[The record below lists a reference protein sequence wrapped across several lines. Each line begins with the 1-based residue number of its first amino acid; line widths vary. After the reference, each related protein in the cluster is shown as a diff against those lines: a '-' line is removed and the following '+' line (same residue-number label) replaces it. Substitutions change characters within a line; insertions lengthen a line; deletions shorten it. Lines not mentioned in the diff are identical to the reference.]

1 MIVNRLHILTLNN
14 YCVIIS
20 LPVNGSVLKGRN
32 MNNFT
37 LISKK
42 QSNEEGDFET
52 YGIRCNCFESHLV
65 IEDITTEWDQ
75 IDYILNAFNT
85 FMPEEVHIYD
95 ILENYLLDFTD
106 F

>member
-20 LPVNGSVLKGRN
+20 LPVNGSALKGRN

>member
-20 LPVNGSVLKGRN
+20 LPVNGSALKGRN

-75 IDYILNAFNT
+75 IDYILNTFNT

>member
-1 MIVNRLHILTLNN
+1 MIVNRLHVLTLNN

>member
-14 YCVIIS
+14 HCVIIS

-65 IEDITTEWDQ
+65 IEDKTTEWDQ

>member
-14 YCVIIS
+14 HCVIIS

-75 IDYILNAFNT
+75 IDYILNVFNT

>member
-1 MIVNRLHILTLNN
+1 M
-14 YCVIIS
+14 
-20 LPVNGSVLKGRN
+20 VLYSKGRN

>member
-1 MIVNRLHILTLNN
+1 M
-14 YCVIIS
+14 
-20 LPVNGSVLKGRN
+20 VLYSKGRK

-42 QSNEEGDFET
+42 QSNEEGDFES
-52 YGIRCNCFESHLV
+52 YGIWCNCFDSNLV

-75 IDYILNAFNT
+75 IEYIFNAFNT
-85 FMPEEVHIYD
+85 HLPEEVHIYD

>member
-14 YCVIIS
+14 HCVIIS

-75 IDYILNAFNT
+75 INYILNAFNT

>member
-1 MIVNRLHILTLNN
+1 M
-14 YCVIIS
+14 
-20 LPVNGSVLKGRN
+20 VLYSKERK

-42 QSNEEGDFET
+42 QSNEEGDFES
-52 YGIRCNCFESHLV
+52 YGIRCNCFDSNLA

-75 IDYILNAFNT
+75 IEYIINAFNT
-85 FMPEEVHIYD
+85 HLPEEVHIYD

>member
-20 LPVNGSVLKGRN
+20 LPVNSSVLKGRN

>member
-1 MIVNRLHILTLNN
+1 M
-14 YCVIIS
+14 
-20 LPVNGSVLKGRN
+20 VLCSKGRK

-42 QSNEEGDFET
+42 QSNEEGDFES
-52 YGIRCNCFESHLV
+52 YGIRCNCFESKLA

-75 IDYILNAFNT
+75 IEYIINT
-85 FMPEEVHIYD
+85 FNIHLPEEVHIYD

>member
-1 MIVNRLHILTLNN
+1 MIVNRLHILTLDNH
-14 YCVIIS
+14 CVIIS
-20 LPVNGSVLKGRN
+20 LPVNGSALKGRN

>member
-1 MIVNRLHILTLNN
+1 MIVNRLHILTLDNH
-14 YCVIIS
+14 CVIIS

-75 IDYILNAFNT
+75 INYILNAFNT

>member
-1 MIVNRLHILTLNN
+1 
-14 YCVIIS
+14 
-20 LPVNGSVLKGRN
+20 

-42 QSNEEGDFET
+42 QSNEEGDFES

>member
-1 MIVNRLHILTLNN
+1 MTLNN
-14 YCVIIS
+14 HCVIIS
-20 LPVNGSVLKGRN
+20 LPVNGSALKGRN

>member
-1 MIVNRLHILTLNN
+1 M
-14 YCVIIS
+14 
-20 LPVNGSVLKGRN
+20 VLYSKGRT

-42 QSNEEGDFET
+42 QTNEKGDFES
-52 YGIRCNCFESHLV
+52 YGIRCNCFESNLA
-65 IEDITTEWDQ
+65 IEDITTERDQ
-75 IDYILNAFNT
+75 IEYIINAFNIHL
-85 FMPEEVHIYD
+85 PEEVHIYD

>member
-85 FMPEEVHIYD
+85 FIPEEVHIYD